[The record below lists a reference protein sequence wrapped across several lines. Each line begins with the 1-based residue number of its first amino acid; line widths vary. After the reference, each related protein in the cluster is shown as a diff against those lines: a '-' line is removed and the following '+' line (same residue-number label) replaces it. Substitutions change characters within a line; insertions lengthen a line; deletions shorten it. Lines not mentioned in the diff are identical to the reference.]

1 MSTSKLNIHRGYHW
15 EELPAG
21 TTFSTGARTISET
34 DLITLVT
41 WTGINEPL
49 FLDASRARDFG
60 YEGRLCPGLLSYC
73 LAEGLVVQTGV
84 FHDTGMAFMGAE
96 LKQVGPVY
104 VGDTIHA
111 DVEITE
117 SRASRNPE
125 RGVVTSRVSV
135 VSDRV
140 GLVLEYTPVRLVR
153 SLNAVKP
160 GT

>member
-1 MSTSKLNIHRGYHW
+1 
-15 EELPAG
+15 
-21 TTFSTGARTISET
+21 
-34 DLITLVT
+34 
-41 WTGINEPL
+41 
-49 FLDASRARDFG
+49 
-60 YEGRLCPGLLSYC
+60 
-73 LAEGLVVQTGV
+73 
-84 FHDTGMAFMGAE
+84 
-96 LKQVGPVY
+96 VY

-153 SLNAVKP
+153 SRTASKP
-160 GT
+160 ADRR

>member
-1 MSTSKLNIHRGYHW
+1 MPEPHKLVVHRGYRW

-21 TTFSTGARTISET
+21 TTFTTGARTVSET
-34 DLITLVT
+34 DLITLIT

-60 YEGRLCPGLLSYC
+60 YGGRLVPGLLTYC

-84 FHDTGMAFMGAE
+84 FHDTGMAFLGAE
-96 LKQVGPVY
+96 LKQIGPLY

-117 SRASRNPE
+117 SRASKKPD
-125 RGVVTSRVSV
+125 RGVVTSRVDV
-135 VSDRV
+135 ISDRE
-140 GLVLEYTPVRLVR
+140 GLVLRYTPVRLVR
-153 SLNAVKP
+153 STAVP
-160 GT
+160 D